1 MKKFNDAF
9 RGLYL
14 AIKHNSVLIQFINAV
29 LAIVIGFVIRLNYYE
44 WIIFIILIALVIMA
58 EIFNT
63 CIEKVC
69 DLISTE
75 YNEKI
80 RNIKDLSSGSVLFV
94 SIMALIIALF
104 ILFNKIGGLK

>member
-14 AIKHNSVLIQFINAV
+14 AIRHNSALIQFLNAI
-29 LAIVIGFVIRLNYYE
+29 LAIVIGFMLKLDYYE

-58 EIFNT
+58 EMFNT

-69 DLISTE
+69 DLVSTE

-80 RNIKDLSSGSVLFV
+80 RNIKDLSSGTVLFV
-94 SIMALIIALF
+94 SMMALIIALF
-104 ILFNKIGGLK
+104 ILINKTGGLM